1 MGGGGRSWAGH
12 SHQQLPEPSGHHCF
26 SLSVLPASGSA
37 SSSGAGAGL
46 CGLAGALRPCV
57 QGRPVGSLQL
67 ALKGIFT
74 PRKSTN
80 ATNRRLS
87 PFFFFFQLERRDT
100 STDRLPARSGSLRG
114 GSGGHVLLGVCP
126 EDGEGENL
134 APPTTEPG
142 QLFSL
147 AEHRNLGECHDPTG
161 GVSSDP
167 ALELESGQLP

>member
-1 MGGGGRSWAGH
+1 MGDGPGQGT
-12 SHQQLPEPSGHHCF
+12 
-26 SLSVLPASGSA
+26 VT
-37 SSSGAGAGL
+37 SSSQSPRGTTVFLSQFCLPRGRLHPAVLELAYAGL
-46 CGLAGALRPCV
+46 QVLYGPAFRAVLLASCNWPCRGYLHRGNPQTLQNGAFLP
-57 QGRPVGSLQL
+57 
-67 ALKGIFT
+67 
-74 PRKSTN
+74 
-80 ATNRRLS
+80 
-87 PFFFFFQLERRDT
+87 FFFFQLERRDT

-147 AEHRNLGECHDPTG
+147 TEHRNLGECHDPTG